1 MRTHN
6 AVEMANTVLEVADL
20 AWTAVEYHH
29 HHHRHRDPAVTHD
42 DNQSCPSDQDF
53 EALQLEN
60 RRLRNLLDQN
70 LKLLNNL
77 SESNSFL
84 SSCPPDVYI
93 QIPYSF
99 YFYNFLFFLL
109 KIDE

>member
-6 AVEMANTVLEVADL
+6 AVEMAKTVLEVADV

-29 HHHRHRDPAVTHD
+29 HHHRHHDPVVTHD
-42 DNQSCPSDQDF
+42 DKYDDKYNCPSDQDL
-53 EALQLEN
+53 EALKLEN

-84 SSCPPDVYI
+84 SNCPPDVYI
-93 QIPYSF
+93 QIPYSLCF
-99 YFYNFLFFLL
+99 MMIFV
-109 KIDE
+109 